1 MKNYIWL
8 LAAGLILIA
17 ASCQKENDN
26 PQPNPNPQSL
36 NDLVVNSS
44 FDWKTTHQVSLRLTG
59 YANSTCTISHIDGTL
74 IQKVFL
80 KKNETF
86 TVQLNLPDAEK
97 KLRLEYMGQRI
108 ELEVTGSEVSYIFN

>member
-36 NDLVVNSS
+36 SDLVVNSS
-44 FDWKTTHQVSLRLTG
+44 FDWKTTHLVSLRLTG
-59 YANSTCTISHIDGTL
+59 YANSTCTISQIDGTL
-74 IQKVFL
+74 IQKIFL
-80 KKNETF
+80 KKNEPF
-86 TVQLNLPDAEK
+86 TVQIDLPDAEK
-97 KLRLEYMGQRI
+97 KLRLGYMGQRI